1 VLPLVLLFIVIPIV
15 EIYVIIQVGQ
25 AIGPLPTVALLIV
38 DSLVGAW
45 LWRSQGRRV
54 WAAFNQAL
62 AERRMPHREILDGVM
77 VIFGGALLL
86 TPGFVTDIFGLLL
99 LIPPT
104 RAVIGRG
111 ITGFLMRRG
120 PLRWTTVVAPP
131 ERRPPPRPHAEA
143 TDPDRTR
150 ELDPPRP

>member
-1 VLPLVLLFIVIPIV
+1 MLFILVPIV

-25 AIGPLPTVALLIV
+25 AIGALPTVALLIV

-54 WAAFNQAL
+54 WAAFNQAM

-111 ITGFLMRRG
+111 LTAMLLRRG
-120 PLRWTTVVAPP
+120 ALRWTTVVVRPDRP
-131 ERRPPPRPHAEA
+131 PPPRPHAEPV
-143 TDPDRTR
+143 DPEPR